1 MQEAG
6 RLNESRLQITGHRLK
21 ITGYRPHFFIA
32 GCRAKEGLVPA
43 ESGPLKIYTTFYP
56 LYDFTKKIVGDRA
69 VVENLQPAGV
79 EPHDYEPSPR
89 QIASI
94 YSGKLFI
101 FLGEPMDAWAKKIEG
116 QLQEK
121 GVVTLEAGQGL
132 IENND
137 PHIWLDPLLARE
149 IARRIFEAV
158 ATVDG
163 DNKSYYEKNY
173 HELDKKFA
181 MLDREYRDTLNAV
194 TRRDIVTSHAAFGYL
209 ARRYGLNQIPISG
222 LSPQQEPSAQ
232 QMAELITLCR
242 SKGVKYI
249 FFETLASPKL
259 AEALARE
266 AGAGTLVLNPIG
278 GLTKEEME
286 ASEDYFSIMAKNLA
300 ALKKALE

>member
-1 MQEAG
+1 M
-6 RLNESRLQITGHRLK
+6 K
-21 ITGYRPHFFIA
+21 TGYNWRGIFLKLLVIALIFFIA
-32 GCRAKEGLVPA
+32 GCRAKEEQMPA

-121 GVVTLEAGQGL
+121 GVVTLEAGKGL

-137 PHIWLDPLLARE
+137 PHIWLDLLLARE

-158 ATVDG
+158 TAVDG

-173 HELDKKFA
+173 HELDEKFV
-181 MLDREYRDTLNAV
+181 MLDREYRDTLNGV

-286 ASEDYFSIMAKNLA
+286 AGEDYFSIMAKNLA

>member
-1 MQEAG
+1 MKTWRKLCSAVLVLLIFG
-6 RLNESRLQITGHRLK
+6 LILFTG
-21 ITGYRPHFFIA
+21 
-32 GCRAKEGLVPA
+32 GCRGSENPSAPGSTGDLI
-43 ESGPLKIYTTFYP
+43 KIYTTFYP

-69 VVENLQPAGV
+69 MVENLQPVGV

-89 QIASI
+89 QVASI
-94 YSGKLFI
+94 YTGKLFI
-101 FLGEPMDAWAKKIEG
+101 FLGEPMDTWAKKIEG

-149 IARRIFEAV
+149 LARRIYEAV
-158 ATVDG
+158 VAIDG
-163 DNKSYYEKNY
+163 DNKGYYEKNF
-173 HELDKKFA
+173 HELEQKFA
-181 MLDREYRDTLNAV
+181 SLDRQYREALAGV
-194 TRRDIVTSHAAFGYL
+194 TGKDIVTSHAAFGYL

-232 QMAELITLCR
+232 QMVELITLCR
-242 SKGVKYI
+242 SKGIKYI

-259 AEALARE
+259 AETLARE

-278 GLTKEEME
+278 GLTREEME
-286 ASEDYFSIMAKNLA
+286 AGKDYFSIMAENLA